1 MIEQFANVINA
12 RKDTGEY
19 WRAVMKDQPIPEAI
33 QGLIRADLTTLPSVS
48 NERADC
54 HTTESKKKKNFVKYF
69 GPEPTVTVYDNG
81 IKPKKDKSFSEDFD
95 PRPNVSI
102 YVDGVLKGHKSVTED
117 FEPRPNVSV
126 YHDDATLKGEKSFAK
141 DFEPGPNVSI
151 YDNGVGLKEK
161 N

>member
-1 MIEQFANVINA
+1 MKSSFAFFILFSLFSFANVINA

-33 QGLIRADLTTLPSVS
+33 QGLIRADPTALPSVS
-48 NERADC
+48 NEKADC
-54 HTTESKKKKNFVKYF
+54 HTTESNKKKNFVKDF
-69 GPEPTVTVYDNG
+69 GPEPTASVYDNG
-81 IKPKKDKSFSEDFD
+81 IKPKKGKSSSEDFD
-95 PRPNVSI
+95 PRPNMSI

-117 FEPRPNVSV
+117 FEPVPN
-126 YHDDATLKGEKSFAK
+126 L
-141 DFEPGPNVSI
+141 SI